1 MILKGIPASEGEFK
15 GVIKVYSKEKE
26 FDENDILVAMSTSPE
41 MSGEMLNVGAV
52 LTEHGGLLSHAA
64 IFCREI
70 KKPCIVG
77 IKDLLKRVSDGMIVS
92 IDGKDGMINI
102 ISNGK

>member
-41 MSGEMLNVGAV
+41 MSGEMLKAGAV
-52 LTEHGGLLSHAA
+52 LTEQGGLLSHAA

-77 IKDLLKRVSDGMIVS
+77 IKDLLKKVSDGMKAKV
-92 IDGKDGMINI
+92 
-102 ISNGK
+102 NGKEGIIEIGASEK

>member
-1 MILKGIPASEGEFK
+1 MILNDIPASEGKFK
-15 GVIKVYSKEKE
+15 GTIKIYSKTKKFEKS
-26 FDENDILVAMSTSPE
+26 DILVANSTTPE

-52 LTEHGGLLSHAA
+52 LTEHGGLLSHAS

-77 IKDLLKRVSDGMIVS
+77 IKDLLKKVSDGMIAS